1 MRNFAAQF
9 KLTYLPLVI
18 NVDLAVY
25 SVADLKERHHVL
37 DGVKMDKVLLTSQI
51 NAAAIF
57 HRIKVN
63 FY

>member
-9 KLTYLPLVI
+9 KLPYLPLVI
-18 NVDLAVY
+18 NVDLAVL
-25 SVADLKERHHVL
+25 ADLKRHHVL
-37 DGVKMDKVLLTSQI
+37 DGVKMDKVLFTSQI

-57 HRIKVN
+57 HRIKFN